1 MKKSPLPYKNKK
13 KKGRIKMRVEI
24 EFLAIREEK
33 LEQINDWC
41 NSLKITLMSGHPQE
55 KDYVLFKNGETAFVL
70 AHGSEDGFIQLK
82 NKLYKPEQVVQAF
95 APIAK
100 KQGISTIYSLCC
112 YGGVQPTV
120 EAEGVTLTSFHPS
133 RKEVEVLPL
142 MENISFMF
150 DVTEEEFMN

>member
-1 MKKSPLPYKNKK
+1 
-13 KKGRIKMRVEI
+13 MRVEI

-33 LEQINDWC
+33 LEQIHNWC
-41 NSLKITLMSGHPQE
+41 DSLRIALVANKIQE
-55 KDYVLFKNGETAFVL
+55 KDYVLFLNGKTAFLL
-70 AHGSEDGFIQLK
+70 AHGSKDGFIQLK

-95 APIAK
+95 APLAK
-100 KQGISTIYSLCC
+100 KQGISTIYSICC

-150 DVTEEEFMN
+150 DVTEEEFMNWELPSSDDYKIYIYK

>member
-1 MKKSPLPYKNKK
+1 MK
-13 KKGRIKMRVEI
+13 VEI
-24 EFLAIREEK
+24 EFLAVQEKK
-33 LEQINDWC
+33 LEQLNSWC
-41 NSLKITLMSGHPQE
+41 NSLRVASIKNIPQE

-70 AHGSEDGFIQLK
+70 AHGSEDGFIQIK

-95 APIAK
+95 APLAK
-100 KQGISTIYSLCC
+100 KQGIKTIYSLCC

-150 DVTEEEFMN
+150 DVTEEELENWELPSSDDYKIYIYK

>member
-1 MKKSPLPYKNKK
+1 M
-13 KKGRIKMRVEI
+13 
-24 EFLAIREEK
+24 
-33 LEQINDWC
+33 
-41 NSLKITLMSGHPQE
+41 PQPDLS
-55 KDYVLFKNGETAFVL
+55 KPDGKTAFLL

-82 NKLYKPEQVVQAF
+82 NKLYKPQQVVQAF
-95 APIAK
+95 APLAK
-100 KQGISTIYSLCC
+100 KQGIKTIYSLCC

-150 DVTEEEFMN
+150 DVTEEELENWELPSSDDYKIYIYK